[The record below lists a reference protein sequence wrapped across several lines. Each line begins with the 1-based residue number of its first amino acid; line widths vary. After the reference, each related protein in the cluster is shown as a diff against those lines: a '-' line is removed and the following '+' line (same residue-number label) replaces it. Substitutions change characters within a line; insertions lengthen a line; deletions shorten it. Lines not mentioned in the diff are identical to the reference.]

1 MKTCCF
7 TGPRPFKLGFTDD
20 SSPACIELKKKI
32 NNEIEKLFQRGF
44 THFISGM
51 AEGVDIYC
59 AEAVIELKKK
69 YKDVILTAVFPYNH
83 KGKDRCEKEKERLIE
98 TLRNTDK
105 VITLQ
110 ENYSPG
116 CFYKRNRYM
125 VDNSDL
131 LFAVYSS
138 HGGTAYTIKYAAET
152 NKPIKICP

>member
-7 TGPRPFKLGFTDD
+7 TGPRTFKLGFEKD
-20 SSPACIELKKKI
+20 SDPRCVELKKKI
-32 NNEIEKLFQRGF
+32 NNEIGKLYQRGF
-44 THFISGM
+44 TNFLSGM

-59 AEAVIELKKK
+59 AEAVIELKKT
-69 YKDVILTAVFPYNH
+69 YKDVTLTAVFPYNH
-83 KGKDRCEKEKERLIE
+83 KGKDREEKERDRLVEI
-98 TLRNTDK
+98 LRNTDK

-131 LFAVYSS
+131 LFAVYNNT
-138 HGGTAYTIKYAAET
+138 GGTAYTIKYAADT